1 MRLRRVTEQR
11 LERLQDR
18 YAALAQRLA
27 RVHPGNKLQ
36 QQSVRLV
43 ELEARLKRATEL
55 MLARMDQRLKLAQ
68 RGLDAISPLATIER
82 GYAIVTGPD
91 GTVLQDAADV
101 KPGDAIEARL
111 RRGVLRAT
119 VTGAKD

>member
-1 MRLRRVTEQR
+1 
-11 LERLQDR
+11 
-18 YAALAQRLA
+18 
-27 RVHPGNKLQ
+27 
-36 QQSVRLV
+36 
-43 ELEARLKRATEL
+43 

-91 GTVLQDAADV
+91 GNVLQDAADV